1 MFFAFHWA
9 ILPANHNTY
18 QTMKNLTLASLL
30 ILLFQT
36 AGFAQYN
43 LTVESAPASTEG
55 LTTYR
60 FYVEMQDATDRM
72 SAVYGNDQ
80 ANLIVN
86 VPEGAFNSA
95 FNSSW
100 SASGIN
106 PAFLPVFPD
115 LADDTY
121 ATIGLTGPASTS
133 GIEGAADPS
142 IVEDSMQ
149 PITPF
154 FLIDASTNL
163 ESTTLTGS
171 SWYVLNT
178 AANGL
183 PDSNGRVLIM
193 QVTTSGNISGQ
204 INYQVFPLGVGA
216 DQQQLTT
223 IFDGAGTFAPNDGSE
238 VEGCTDATACNYNE
252 EATTDNGSCLELDAA
267 GVCGGDC
274 AADADVDGI
283 CDDEDDC
290 VGTLDDCGICNGD
303 NSACT
308 GCMIELAC
316 NYDPLAIVNDNDL
329 CEYESCSGCSDVNA
343 CNYDPDATIDDGTNC
358 VYIDEGNCD
367 CEGNQLDEC
376 GVCGGGGIP
385 DGDCDCD
392 GNQLDALGVCG
403 GDCPDD
409 LNANGICDDEEDCIG
424 VLDDCGICD
433 GPGAIY
439 ECGCEDI
446 PEGDCD
452 CDGNQ
457 LDALGVCGGDCT
469 ADADADGICDDVDDC
484 VGTLDVCGV
493 CEGPGAIYECGCSD
507 IPEGDCDC
515 DGNQLDA
522 LGVCG
527 GECLADANANG
538 VCDDAEIFG
547 CTDAAACN
555 YDVQA
560 TEDDGSCDYC
570 SCGGGGGSYPMIV
583 ESSPAITAG
592 LTTYRFYVG
601 MQDAT
606 DRMSAVFGNDQ
617 ANLMVSAPAGAFNST
632 FSSSWNASGINPAFL
647 ATFPEL
653 ADDSYATI
661 GLTGP
666 ASTSGIES
674 AADPSLVED
683 STQPVSP
690 FFLTNGATSLESNTL
705 TGASWYVLNTAANGL
720 PDPSGRV
727 LIMQV
732 TTSGDISGQ
741 INYQVFPLGV
751 GSDQQQIS
759 VTFDG
764 AGTFDGSSEATG
776 CGCTDV
782 NSCNYNPTATYDDG
796 SCTYVLDGDCDC
808 DGNQLDA
815 LGVCG
820 GDCEAD
826 VDADGICDD
835 EDDCVG
841 EYDECGICNGGNAS
855 CTGCMIEFAC
865 NFDPSATVND
875 NDLCEYESCSGCM
888 DDTACNYDPTATI
901 DDGTNCI
908 YIAEGDCDCDGNELD
923 ALGEC
928 GGACPADADA
938 DGICDDIDDC
948 IGEYDECGICN
959 GLGAVYECGCADIP
973 DGDCD
978 CDGNQLDALGV
989 CGGDCEADADADG
1002 ICDNED
1008 DCVGAFDACGI
1019 CNGPGAIYECGCAD
1033 ITEGDC
1039 DCDGNQLDVLG
1050 VCGGECEADVN
1061 ANGVCDDAE
1070 IPGCT
1075 DAAACNYDSQATEDD
1090 GSCDYCSC
1098 GGGGGSYPMIVE
1110 SSPAITPGLTTYRFY
1125 VEMQDATDRMSA
1137 VFGNDQANL
1146 MVNAPEGV
1154 FNNTFNSSWNAS
1166 GINPAFLASFPE
1178 LADDSY
1184 ATIGLTGP
1192 ASTSGIDGAADPS
1205 LVEDSTQPLSPFFVT
1220 DGATSLESNTLTG
1233 ASWYVLNT
1241 AANGL
1246 PDSSGRVL
1254 IMQATTSGDISG
1266 QINYQVFP
1274 LGVGSDQ
1281 QQISVTF
1288 DGVGTFSGSSQAT
1301 GCGCTDIDACN
1312 YNPTATYDDDSCTY
1326 ILEGDCDCDGN
1337 QLDALGVCGGDCA
1350 ADVDADGICDD
1361 EDDCIGAL
1369 DECGICNGD
1378 NSSCTGCMIE
1388 LACNYDPLAT
1398 INDNALCEYESCNG
1412 CLDAAACN
1420 YDPDATIDD
1429 GTNCIYIV
1437 EGDCDCD
1444 GNQLDVLGVCGG
1456 GCLADENDNGICD
1469 TEDIFGCTAEP
1480 ACNYNPEATFEDGS
1494 CDFTSCLVF
1503 GCDDPTACN
1512 YDETVDFNDGSCEYA
1527 QFPYDCN
1534 GECVNDVD
1542 LDGVCDELELPGCTD
1557 VNACNYSEEA
1567 TDDAGNCVYPEFG
1580 YNCDGLCESDIDLDG
1595 ICDALE
1601 VAGCQDVEACNY
1613 NAEATDSDD
1622 SCEYAEEYYDCDGV
1636 CLNDADGDGVC
1647 DELEVSGCT
1656 DEMACNYDETATDDD
1671 GSCEYA
1677 EEFYDCNGDCLNDA
1691 DGDGVCDELEVSGCT
1706 DEMACN
1712 YDETATDD
1720 DGSCEYAEDFYDC
1733 NGDCLNDAD
1742 GDGVCDELEVAGC
1755 TNMEACNYDELATD
1769 DDDSCILIGDACDDG
1784 DENTINDTIDE
1795 NCECVGEIEDGV
1807 EELSLTFGI
1816 FPNPTTGLVT
1826 LTLPGFRSGVSIL
1839 ITDAAG
1845 RSVYSEQNA
1854 TLQGNTVLDLS
1865 GLSNGT
1871 YNVML
1876 SDQRGVSVKRLAIHR

>member
-1 MFFAFHWA
+1 
-9 ILPANHNTY
+9 
-18 QTMKNLTLASLL
+18 
-30 ILLFQT
+30 
-36 AGFAQYN
+36 
-43 LTVESAPASTEG
+43 
-55 LTTYR
+55 
-60 FYVEMQDATDRM
+60 
-72 SAVYGNDQ
+72 
-80 ANLIVN
+80 
-86 VPEGAFNSA
+86 
-95 FNSSW
+95 
-100 SASGIN
+100 
-106 PAFLPVFPD
+106 
-115 LADDTY
+115 
-121 ATIGLTGPASTS
+121 
-133 GIEGAADPS
+133 
-142 IVEDSMQ
+142 
-149 PITPF
+149 
-154 FLIDASTNL
+154 
-163 ESTTLTGS
+163 
-171 SWYVLNT
+171 
-178 AANGL
+178 
-183 PDSNGRVLIM
+183 
-193 QVTTSGNISGQ
+193 
-204 INYQVFPLGVGA
+204 
-216 DQQQLTT
+216 
-223 IFDGAGTFAPNDGSE
+223 
-238 VEGCTDATACNYNE
+238 
-252 EATTDNGSCLELDAA
+252 
-267 GVCGGDC
+267 
-274 AADADVDGI
+274 
-283 CDDEDDC
+283 
-290 VGTLDDCGICNGD
+290 
-303 NSACT
+303 
-308 GCMIELAC
+308 
-316 NYDPLAIVNDNDL
+316 
-329 CEYESCSGCSDVNA
+329 
-343 CNYDPDATIDDGTNC
+343 
-358 VYIDEGNCD
+358 
-367 CEGNQLDEC
+367 
-376 GVCGGGGIP
+376 
-385 DGDCDCD
+385 
-392 GNQLDALGVCG
+392 
-403 GDCPDD
+403 
-409 LNANGICDDEEDCIG
+409 
-424 VLDDCGICD
+424 
-433 GPGAIY
+433 
-439 ECGCEDI
+439 
-446 PEGDCD
+446 
-452 CDGNQ
+452 
-457 LDALGVCGGDCT
+457 
-469 ADADADGICDDVDDC
+469 
-484 VGTLDVCGV
+484 
-493 CEGPGAIYECGCSD
+493 
-507 IPEGDCDC
+507 
-515 DGNQLDA
+515 
-522 LGVCG
+522 
-527 GECLADANANG
+527 
-538 VCDDAEIFG
+538 
-547 CTDAAACN
+547 
-555 YDVQA
+555 
-560 TEDDGSCDYC
+560 
-570 SCGGGGGSYPMIV
+570 
-583 ESSPAITAG
+583 
-592 LTTYRFYVG
+592 
-601 MQDAT
+601 
-606 DRMSAVFGNDQ
+606 
-617 ANLMVSAPAGAFNST
+617 
-632 FSSSWNASGINPAFL
+632 
-647 ATFPEL
+647 
-653 ADDSYATI
+653 
-661 GLTGP
+661 
-666 ASTSGIES
+666 
-674 AADPSLVED
+674 
-683 STQPVSP
+683 
-690 FFLTNGATSLESNTL
+690 
-705 TGASWYVLNTAANGL
+705 
-720 PDPSGRV
+720 
-727 LIMQV
+727 
-732 TTSGDISGQ
+732 
-741 INYQVFPLGV
+741 
-751 GSDQQQIS
+751 
-759 VTFDG
+759 
-764 AGTFDGSSEATG
+764 
-776 CGCTDV
+776 
-782 NSCNYNPTATYDDG
+782 
-796 SCTYVLDGDCDC
+796 
-808 DGNQLDA
+808 
-815 LGVCG
+815 
-820 GDCEAD
+820 
-826 VDADGICDD
+826 
-835 EDDCVG
+835 
-841 EYDECGICNGGNAS
+841 
-855 CTGCMIEFAC
+855 
-865 NFDPSATVND
+865 
-875 NDLCEYESCSGCM
+875 
-888 DDTACNYDPTATI
+888 
-901 DDGTNCI
+901 
-908 YIAEGDCDCDGNELD
+908 
-923 ALGEC
+923 
-928 GGACPADADA
+928 
-938 DGICDDIDDC
+938 
-948 IGEYDECGICN
+948 
-959 GLGAVYECGCADIP
+959 
-973 DGDCD
+973 
-978 CDGNQLDALGV
+978 
-989 CGGDCEADADADG
+989 
-1002 ICDNED
+1002 
-1008 DCVGAFDACGI
+1008 
-1019 CNGPGAIYECGCAD
+1019 
-1033 ITEGDC
+1033 
-1039 DCDGNQLDVLG
+1039 
-1050 VCGGECEADVN
+1050 
-1061 ANGVCDDAE
+1061 
-1070 IPGCT
+1070 
-1075 DAAACNYDSQATEDD
+1075 
-1090 GSCDYCSC
+1090 
-1098 GGGGGSYPMIVE
+1098 MIVE

-1205 LVEDSTQPLSPFFVT
+1205 LVEDSTQPLSPFFLT

-1254 IMQATTSGDISG
+1254 IMQVTTSGDISG

-1412 CLDAAACN
+1412 CLDVAACN

-1429 GTNCIYIV
+1429 GTNCIYIS

-1444 GNQLDVLGVCGG
+1444 GNQLDALGVCGG

-1691 DGDGVCDELEVSGCT
+1691 DGDGVCDELEV
-1706 DEMACN
+1706 
-1712 YDETATDD
+1712 
-1720 DGSCEYAEDFYDC
+1720 
-1733 NGDCLNDAD
+1733 
-1742 GDGVCDELEVAGC
+1742 AGC

-1807 EELSLTFGI
+1807 EELSLTFGM

-1826 LTLPGFRSGVSIL
+1826 LTLPGFRSGVSIQ

-1854 TLQGNTVLDLS
+1854 TLQGSTVLDLS